1 MLVQSHWFTCTLFH
15 LFFKDP
21 TEATGL
27 GENATVA
34 EGAVKLFTCSVGG
47 NPEPGIEWY
56 SENNGRIW
64 SNGKQ
69 LEASKSGCYTCVASN
84 NIGPPVNITHCLAI
98 ISKFNFLTVQV

>member
-1 MLVQSHWFTCTLFH
+1 M
-15 LFFKDP
+15 FFKDP
-21 TEATGL
+21 TEATGP

-34 EGAVKLFTCSVGG
+34 EGAVKLFTSCSVDG

-56 SENNGRIW
+56 SENNGRIL